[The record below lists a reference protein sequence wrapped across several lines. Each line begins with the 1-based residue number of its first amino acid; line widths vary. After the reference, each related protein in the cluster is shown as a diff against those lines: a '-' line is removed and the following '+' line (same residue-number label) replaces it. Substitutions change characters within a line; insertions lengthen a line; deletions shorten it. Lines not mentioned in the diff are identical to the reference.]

1 MKGADIMIVIVAI
14 VKFVGIMAATYA
26 GIMWADNHITFS
38 DKSENKK

>member
-1 MKGADIMIVIVAI
+1 MIVIVAI

-26 GIMWADNHITFS
+26 SIMWADNHITFS

>member
-1 MKGADIMIVIVAI
+1 MKGADIMIVIVDI

-26 GIMWADNHITFS
+26 SIMLSDNHITFS

>member
-14 VKFVGIMAATYA
+14 VKFVGIISAAYV
-26 GIMWADNHITFS
+26 GIMWADNHITVN